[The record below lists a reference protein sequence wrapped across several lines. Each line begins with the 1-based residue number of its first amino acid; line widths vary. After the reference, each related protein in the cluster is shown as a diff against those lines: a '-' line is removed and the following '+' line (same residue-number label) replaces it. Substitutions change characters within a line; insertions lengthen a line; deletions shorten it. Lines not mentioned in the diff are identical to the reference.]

1 MKKNSNKYRI
11 ALVMFV
17 AAVVLNFSCKKDDE
31 LEQVRLFRP
40 VLAGDL
46 VSDGNWIK
54 AGWQSIKGA
63 TSYTVQLSRDTFKTI
78 DRTIEADTAGVYIED
93 LRWDQLYQIQVK
105 ANAND
110 SVYNSRYSMLGN
122 IKTLRF
128 PSILNV
134 PKSNEIAADQVK
146 ITWQKDANPVTLIK
160 VLKTDSTLLKDVTLT
175 NIDRDTAFKVVTG
188 LSASTEYIIYLYSG
202 TTIRG
207 WVNVTTD
214 EALSGEIVDIS
225 AITDRPSVLMDTLD
239 FVPSGATI
247 LLKRGITYT
256 MSKTINLTKSV
267 TIRGKDD
274 LSIPEM
280 AYIRFTSNFTFP
292 SGANVEYVRFENLK
306 LRSDN
311 FASRYVFNVNAACTV
326 GEISFNGCMIG
337 SFRGMCRFQ
346 NQAATLS
353 SYKVNDCVVDSVKDY
368 GVINADG
375 ANCLVENISLTN
387 STFYKTERIVM
398 STKPTRSPTSL
409 SIKDCTFNEA
419 PLGGNGTAAGNS
431 IADFGSGT
439 VTGAVVIH
447 NNIFGPGW
455 LAGRENGITKG
466 VVYGTANVDGFNN
479 FGTSDFQHASGAIPN
494 TAAYSK
500 ASTDLFLDP
509 ANGNFTINDN
519 TFAGKS
525 TAGDP
530 RWRL

>member
-1 MKKNSNKYRI
+1 MQTKNIKYKNALAILAGLVFLI
-11 ALVMFV
+11 A
-17 AAVVLNFSCKKDDE
+17 SCKKDDE
-31 LEQVRLFRP
+31 LEKVRLFRP
-40 VLAGDL
+40 VISGDL
-46 VSDGNWIK
+46 ISEGNWIQ

-63 TSYTVQLSRDTFKTI
+63 ASYTVQLSKDTFKTI
-78 DRTIEADTAGVYIED
+78 DKTIEVDSNGIRIED

-110 SVYNSRYSMLGN
+110 SIYNSRYSMLGN

-128 PSILNV
+128 PTILNV
-134 PKSNEIAADQVK
+134 PGGSEVAADQVK
-146 ITWQKDANPVTLIK
+146 ISWTTDPNPVTLIK
-160 VLKTDSTLLKDVTLT
+160 VLNVDSTLVKDVALDATDRT
-175 NIDRDTAFKVVTG
+175 NLYKVVTG

-202 TTIRG
+202 TTVRG

-214 EALSGEIVDIS
+214 EALSGEIVDLS
-225 AITDRPSVLMDTLD
+225 GITDRPSVLIDTIES
-239 FVPSGATI
+239 VPSGATI
-247 LLKRGITYT
+247 LLKRGMTYT
-256 MSKTINLTKSV
+256 MSKTLNLTKSV

-274 LSIPEM
+274 LSIPDM
-280 AYIRFTSNFTFP
+280 AYIRFTSNFTFA

-311 FASRYVFNVNAACTV
+311 FTSRYVFNVNSACTV

-353 SYKVNDCVVDSVKDY
+353 NYKVNDCVVDSVKDY

-409 SIKDCTFNEA
+409 TIKDCTFNEA
-419 PLGGNGTAAGNS
+419 PLGGTGTAAGNS

-455 LAGRENGITKG
+455 LAGKENGITKG

-494 TAAYSK
+494 TAPYSK
-500 ASTDLFLDP
+500 ASTALFLDP

-525 TAGDP
+525 SAGDP

>member
-1 MKKNSNKYRI
+1 M
-11 ALVMFV
+11 LV

-31 LEQVRLFRP
+31 LEMVRLFRP

-63 TSYTVQLSRDTFKTI
+63 ASYTVQLSRDTFKTI
-78 DRTIEADTAGVYIED
+78 DRTVDVDSAGIYLED

-128 PSILNV
+128 PTILNV
-134 PKSNEIAADQVK
+134 PGDSEVAADQVK
-146 ITWQKDANPVTLIK
+146 ISWTADPNPVTLIK
-160 VLKTDSTLLKDVTLT
+160 VLNVDSTLVKDVALDATDRT
-175 NIDRDTAFKVVTG
+175 NLFKVVTG

-202 TTIRG
+202 TTVRG

-214 EALSGEIVDIS
+214 EALSGEIVDLS
-225 AITDRPSVLMDTLD
+225 GITDRPSVLIDTIES
-239 FVPSGATI
+239 VPSGVTI
-247 LLKRGITYT
+247 LLKKGMTYN
-256 MSKTINLTKSV
+256 MSRTISLTKSF
-267 TIRGKDD
+267 TIRSKDD

-280 AYIRFTSNFTFP
+280 AYVRFTSNFTFA
-292 SGANVEYVRFENLK
+292 SGANVEYVRFENVK

-311 FASRYVFNVNAACTV
+311 FTSRYVFNVNSPCTV
-326 GEISFNGCMIG
+326 GEISFNGCKIG
-337 SFRGMCRFQ
+337 SYRGICRFQ
-346 NQAATLS
+346 NQIATLS
-353 SYKVNDCVVDSVKDY
+353 NYKLNDCVVDSVKDY
-368 GVINADG
+368 GVITADG
-375 ANCLVENISLTN
+375 ANSLVENIALTN
-387 STFYKTERIVM
+387 STFYKSERIVV
-398 STKPTRSPTSL
+398 STRPTRSPSSL
-409 SIKDCTFNEA
+409 TIKDCTFNEA
-419 PLGGNGTAAGNS
+419 PSGGTGTAAGS
-431 IADFGSGT
+431 AIADYGSAT
-439 VTGAVVIH
+439 ITGAVVIH

-455 LAGRENGITKG
+455 LAGKENGITRG

-494 TAAYSK
+494 TTAYSK
-500 ASTDLFLDP
+500 ASTALFLD
-509 ANGNFTINDN
+509 AGNGNFTINDN

-525 TAGDP
+525 SAGDP